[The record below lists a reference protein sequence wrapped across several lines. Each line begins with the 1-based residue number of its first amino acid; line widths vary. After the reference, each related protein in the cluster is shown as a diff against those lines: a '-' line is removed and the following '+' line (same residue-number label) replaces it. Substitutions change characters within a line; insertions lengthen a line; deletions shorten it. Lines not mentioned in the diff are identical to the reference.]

1 MEVRRGDGSR
11 SRIIQKDLE
20 LTKQSFVSL
29 SQFILTNICTNINGT
44 VASNANMANR
54 CCFQGQHAV
63 VIYLSKPG
71 KKFYFQAELD

>member
-29 SQFILTNICTNINGT
+29 SQFILTNICTNIYGT
-44 VASNANMANR
+44 VASIANIANR
-54 CCFQGQHAV
+54 CCFQGPHAF
-63 VIYLSKPG
+63 VIISINPEKNV
-71 KKFYFQAELD
+71 YFQAELD